1 MWRFICLKSGNFFR
15 RGGKNVE
22 KFIIAPM
29 WQWQNIV
36 GTSKQAVLLIMRPD
50 THGMLPNYDT
60 PPAFLHEQ
68 RRLSRGQ
75 F

>member
-1 MWRFICLKSGNFFR
+1 MWKFICLKSGNFFQ

-22 KFIIAPM
+22 KFVITPM

-50 THGMLPNYDT
+50 THRQAPKLRHT
-60 PPAFLHEQ
+60 P
-68 RRLSRGQ
+68 RLSQ
-75 F
+75 